1 VTDLTTLVNLV
12 YYKEVA
18 ETQAMTKAL
27 QQKIMT
33 EEKKFYDVWMYEVS
47 DQIQAMAL
55 AYSERFVLEAAM
67 SKFHDLTVGLS
78 DVGARTIL
86 TKVVRLHCLTYVK
99 ENLGWYLMNGVIN
112 AKAAQGVDADYQ
124 QAVRDLLPHINEI
137 LEAFNFP
144 NIPQLAPP
152 IVRDYVKFNEQSDP
166 DNVNAAGGFFDFR
179 KIAGPKL

>member
-1 VTDLTTLVNLV
+1 MTTLVNLV

-18 ETQAMTKAL
+18 ETQAMTEVL

-33 EEKKFYDVWMYEVS
+33 EGKKFYDVWMYEVS

-55 AYSERFVLEAAM
+55 AFSERFALEAAM

-99 ENLGWYLMNGVIN
+99 ENLGWYLMSGVIN
-112 AKAAQGVDADYQ
+112 AKAA
-124 QAVRDLLPHINEI
+124 
-137 LEAFNFP
+137 
-144 NIPQLAPP
+144 
-152 IVRDYVKFNEQSDP
+152 
-166 DNVNAAGGFFDFR
+166 
-179 KIAGPKL
+179 